1 MKDYLDLFKLI
12 NNIFTSEKYQVKT
25 TIDELLSDKY
35 ELIYKIDEEV
45 NGEFILYR

>member
-1 MKDYLDLFKLI
+1 MKDYLNLFKFI
-12 NNIFTSEKYQVKT
+12 NIFTSEKYQVKT
-25 TIDELLSDKY
+25 NIDELLSDKY